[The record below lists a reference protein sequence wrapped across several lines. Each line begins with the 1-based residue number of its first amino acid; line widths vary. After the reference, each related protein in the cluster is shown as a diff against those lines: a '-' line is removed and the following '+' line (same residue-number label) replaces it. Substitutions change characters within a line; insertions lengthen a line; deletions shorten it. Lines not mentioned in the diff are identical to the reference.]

1 MGPLPE
7 PVGPR
12 ARKPQPSERD
22 VALARQIFFERGDM
36 PATTLH
42 PRVIASWQRCRS
54 QGLDAERMP
63 DTTPLPR
70 QALDDA
76 RARAEVLRLLAEP
89 EMAFLTETLADTA
102 SQVILSDASGL
113 ILDTRGD
120 RRAMDRAIREA
131 LLPGVSWSEHDM
143 GTNAIGTALTENH
156 LVEIWGAEHYHHQH
170 SHICCTAAPILD
182 HAGAIVGLLD
192 VSGDARLPRGYSRSL
207 VKRSVREIEHRWLLN
222 APRRLTRLSLHPS
235 HACIGSFLEGLVLLD
250 DDRIVGVSRSA
261 LRWLDADWS
270 VIGTRLRELVD
281 LGRSSRDLSALVL
294 RDGRRL
300 HGNLTAPSR
309 LAAAVSPSAEPGQLP
324 SGGHRLR
331 LPPAPSEGSA
341 AHWLSRAHRVD
352 LDCARRAMNAGLSVV
367 VLGETGCGKEVFA
380 RLAHSSSNR
389 RDGPFVAINCAA
401 LPESLIEAELFGYSE
416 GAFTGARRKGARGR
430 ILEAHGGLLFL
441 DEIGDMPLALQ
452 ARLLRVLQ
460 DREVTPLG
468 GGPSRAVDCVVVSA
482 THRNLAELVETGRF
496 RADLY
501 YRLRDHEILLPSFRA
516 LPEDERRAAIDWL
529 WQAAGGANQGMQLT
543 QAVRQALEC
552 HHWGGNLRQVDS
564 VLRTLVALGEPGGML
579 DVDALPRE
587 LRGQAPL
594 PAAAL
599 SLQALADEAVLAAL
613 RRHRGQVA
621 AAARELGIHRATLY
635 RRLRQIDSAPVMHD
649 GMADDH
655 R

>member
-1 MGPLPE
+1 MERLTE

-12 ARKPQPSERD
+12 TRKPQPSERD
-22 VALARQIFFERGDM
+22 VAVARQIFFERGDT
-36 PATTLH
+36 PAAKLH

-54 QGLDAERMP
+54 RGLDAERMLHP
-63 DTTPLPR
+63 EPLPR
-70 QALDDA
+70 QALAEA
-76 RARAEVLRLLAEP
+76 RARAEALRLLAEP

-120 RRAMDRAIREA
+120 RRAMDRATREA

-156 LVEIWGAEHYHHQH
+156 LIEIWGAEHYHRQH

-235 HACIGSFLEGLVLLD
+235 QACIGSYQEGLLLLD

-270 VIGTRLRELVD
+270 VIGSRLRELFD
-281 LGRSSRDLSALVL
+281 LDQSPRDLSALVM

-300 HGNLTAPSR
+300 HGNLTAPLRVST
-309 LAAAVSPSAEPGQLP
+309 AVNPTVEAGEPRSGGDSSPGRSVP
-324 SGGHRLR
+324 SGG
-331 LPPAPSEGSA
+331 SA
-341 AHWLSRAHRVD
+341 ARWLSQAHRTE
-352 LDCARRAMNAGLSVV
+352 LGRAQRAVNAGLSVV

-380 RLAHSSSNR
+380 RLAHERSCR
-389 RDGPFVAINCAA
+389 GDGPFVAINCAA
-401 LPESLIEAELFGYSE
+401 LPETLIEAELFGYSE
-416 GAFTGARRKGARGR
+416 GAFTGASRKGARGR
-430 ILEAHGGLLFL
+430 ILEANGGVLFL

-468 GGPSRAVDCVVVSA
+468 GGPSREVDCVVVSA
-482 THRNLAELVETGRF
+482 THRDLAELVETGSF

-501 YRLRDHEILLPSFRA
+501 YRLRDHEVSLPPFRA
-516 LPEDERRAAIDWL
+516 LPREDRRAAVEWL
-529 WQAAGGANQGMQLT
+529 WRNAGGPENGMRLSAAAQE
-543 QAVRQALEC
+543 VLER
-552 HHWGGNLRQVDS
+552 HAWPGNLRQVDS
-564 VLRTLVALGEPGGML
+564 VLRTLVALGEP
-579 DVDALPRE
+579 DVTLGVEALPTE
-587 LRGQAPL
+587 LRAAGPVAVAAP
-594 PAAAL
+594 
-599 SLQALADEAVLAAL
+599 SLQEVNDEAVLAAL
-613 RRHRGQVA
+613 RRNGGRVA
-621 AAARELGIHRATLY
+621 AAARELGIHRATVY
-635 RRLRQIDSAPVMHD
+635 RRLRQIRDSTTS
-649 GMADDH
+649 
-655 R
+655 